1 LGAAFRSASN
11 FVKQRLY
18 QGGKGM
24 SAANDGKALAEAMD
38 SFHGYLREA
47 QQLIEQTQ
55 GLTLEERA
63 DGYAYLMGLMVN
75 IVQSSMANVDT
86 MHPQFRRGQDTFSK
100 FGLDNPDNLYG
111 GAHID
116 DTGEYRIR
124 GTRGTATDFLF
135 QIIAGNPG
143 DGSLASIVSQLEL
156 DQIQFNPDGT
166 YEIIVSRDSRPGN
179 WLKSG
184 PGASLIVLRQCF
196 GDDWP
201 HQRKGE
207 ILIERIGAEGTPAPV
222 PTPEQI
228 ARRINNAG
236 RLLAAH
242 TRYWIDFNN
251 NMVGPTPVNA
261 IAKPWRTVGGIA
273 GQFISAGKYNLA
285 EDEALVLTFEPL
297 SVRYANILLAD
308 LWWFITYD
316 YRDRQTSY
324 ALPGQAWQS
333 RDGRYRYVVSKQ
345 DAGAPNWLDTCGRP
359 RGTIFLRWQG
369 VTGAEPQQPGAKVV
383 KVADV
388 RKELPDGD
396 PLIAPQERRRC
407 IAARSEAISWR
418 YGI

>member
-1 LGAAFRSASN
+1 
-11 FVKQRLY
+11 
-18 QGGKGM
+18 M
-24 SAANDGKALAEAMD
+24 SAANDGAALAEAMD
-38 SFHGYLREA
+38 AFHGHLREA
-47 QQLIEQTQ
+47 QRLIEQAP
-55 GLTLEERA
+55 GLTVEERA

-100 FGLDNPDNLYG
+100 YGLDNPDNLYA

-116 DTGEYRIR
+116 DAGEYRIK

-135 QIIAGNPG
+135 QIFAGNPG
-143 DGSLASIVSQLEL
+143 DGSLAKIL
-156 DQIQFNPDGT
+156 DQLDLDRIEFNPDGS
-166 YEIIVSRDSRPGN
+166 YEVIVSSKPQPGN

-207 ILIERIGAEGTPAPV
+207 ILIERIGAEGTPAPR
-222 PTPEQI
+222 PAPDQI
-228 ARRINNAG
+228 AARIREAG
-236 RLLAAH
+236 RMLAVH
-242 TRYWIDFNN
+242 VRYWIDFNN
-251 NMVGPTPVNA
+251 NLVGPTPVNA
-261 IAKPWRTVGGIA
+261 IAKPWRTAGGIA

-285 EDEALVLTFEPL
+285 DDEALMLTFEPV
-297 SVRYANILLAD
+297 SVSYANILLAD

-333 RDGRYRYVVSKQ
+333 RDGKYRYVISKE
-345 DAGAPNWLDTCGRP
+345 DPSAPNWLDTCGRP
-359 RGTIFLRWQG
+359 HGTIFLRWQG
-369 VTGAEPQQPGAKVV
+369 VSGPEPQQPEAKVV

-388 RKELPDGD
+388 RKALPEGD
-396 PLIAPQERRRC
+396 PVITPDERRRR
-407 IAARSEAISWR
+407 IAARAEAISRR

>member
-1 LGAAFRSASN
+1 
-11 FVKQRLY
+11 
-18 QGGKGM
+18 M
-24 SAANDGKALAEAMD
+24 SAADQDKALSEAMD
-38 SFHGYLREA
+38 AFHEHLRKA
-47 QQLIEQTQ
+47 QQLIEQAP

-75 IVQSSMANVDT
+75 IVQSSMANVDPV
-86 MHPQFRRGQDTFSK
+86 HPQFRRGQDTFSK
-100 FGLDNPDNLYG
+100 YGLDNPDNLYG

-116 DTGEYRIR
+116 DSGEYRIK

-143 DGSLASIVSQLEL
+143 DGSLATIVSQLDL
-156 DQIQFNPDGT
+156 DAIQFKPDGS
-166 YEIIVSRDSRPGN
+166 YEIIISRDPRPGN

-184 PGASLIVLRQCF
+184 PGASLIILRQCF

-201 HQRKGE
+201 DQRKGE
-207 ILIERIGAEGTPAPV
+207 ILIERIGAEGTPAPT

-228 ARRINNAG
+228 ARRIGEAG

-242 TRYWIDFNN
+242 VRYWIDFNH

-285 EDEALVLTFEPL
+285 DDEALVLTFEPV
-297 SVRYANILLAD
+297 SARYANILMAD

-333 RDGRYRYVVSKQ
+333 RDGKYRYVVSKQ
-345 DAGAPNWLDTCGRP
+345 DLGVPNWLDTCGRP

-369 VTGAEPQQPGAKVV
+369 VSGADPQQPAAKVV

-388 RKELPDGD
+388 RKELPADE
-396 PLIAPQERRRC
+396 PVITPEERRRR
-407 IAARSEAISWR
+407 IAARSEAISKR

>member
-1 LGAAFRSASN
+1 
-11 FVKQRLY
+11 
-18 QGGKGM
+18 M
-24 SAANDGKALAEAMD
+24 SAADDGKALAEAMEA
-38 SFHGYLREA
+38 FHGHLREA
-47 QQLIEQTQ
+47 QQLIEQTP

-75 IVQSSMANVDT
+75 IVQSTMANVDT

-116 DTGEYRIR
+116 DTGEYRIK
-124 GTRGTATDFLF
+124 GTRGTATDFMF

-143 DGSLASIVSQLEL
+143 DGSLAKIVSQLDL
-156 DQIQFNPDGT
+156 DRIQFNPDGG
-166 YEIIVSRDSRPGN
+166 YEIIVSRNPQPGN
-179 WLKSG
+179 WLESG

-207 ILIERIGAEGTPAPV
+207 ILIERIGAEGTPAPT
-222 PTPEQI
+222 PTPDQI
-228 ARRINNAG
+228 ARRISNAG

-242 TRYWIDFNN
+242 VRYWIDFNDK
-251 NMVGPTPVNA
+251 MVGPTPVNA

-285 EDEALVLTFEPL
+285 DDQALVLTFEPVNV
-297 SVRYANILLAD
+297 SYANILLAD

-324 ALPGQAWQS
+324 ALPGQAWRS
-333 RDGRYRYVVSKQ
+333 PDGKYRYVVSKQ
-345 DAGAPNWLDTCGRP
+345 DPGVPNWLDTCGRP

-369 VTGAEPQQPGAKVV
+369 VTGAEPQQPAAQMV

-388 RKELPDGD
+388 PGQFKGEPVITPD
-396 PLIAPQERRRC
+396 ERRRR
-407 IAARSEAISWR
+407 IAARSEAISRR